1 MLKKHKQAFFM
12 KTESQLEMLQRELAE
27 SRLNALRSQMD
38 PHFIFNAITTIQHFI
53 LNNEK
58 LAALSYLDELSNLIR
73 KFLEHA
79 RRPRITLTE
88 ELELLIAYIN
98 LESMRFS
105 NKFGFMM
112 NVGEEI
118 DLDGVE
124 IPSMLIQPYVEN
136 AIKHGL
142 MHKTEYGSLSIDIS
156 LNENVLICVVEDN
169 GIGRKKSKE
178 INKWREK
185 EHKSIGMEVTNERL
199 EILNVT
205 YNRNFNV
212 EVIDLFD
219 EEGEGAGTRIA
230 IYIPVEI
237 DK

>member
-1 MLKKHKQAFFM
+1 M
-12 KTESQLEMLQRELAE
+12 KTESPEQMLQRELAE

-79 RRPRITLTE
+79 RRPRISLTE

-105 NKFGFMM
+105 DKFGFMM
-112 NVGEEI
+112 NVGSDI
-118 DLDGVE
+118 DTDAVE

-156 LNENVLICVVEDN
+156 LNENVLICVVEDD
-169 GIGRKKSKE
+169 GIGREKSKE
-178 INKWREK
+178 INKWRENA
-185 EHKSIGMEVTNERL
+185 HNSIGMEVTRERL

-212 EVIDLFD
+212 EVIDLF
-219 EEGEGAGTRIA
+219 EEDAEAAGTKVI

-237 DK
+237 EQE

>member
-1 MLKKHKQAFFM
+1 M
-12 KTESQLEMLQRELAE
+12 KTVSQQEMLQRELAE
-27 SRLNALRSQMD
+27 SRLNALRAQMD

-73 KFLEHA
+73 KFLEHS
-79 RRPRITLTE
+79 RRPRISLTE
-88 ELELLIAYIN
+88 EIELLIAYIN

-105 NKFGFMM
+105 DKFGFMM
-112 NVGEEI
+112 NVDDDI
-118 DLDGVE
+118 DMDNIE

-142 MHKTEYGSLSIDIS
+142 MHKTEYGTLSIHIS
-156 LNENVLICVVEDN
+156 SRENVLVCVVEDN
-169 GIGRKKSKE
+169 GIGRAASKK
-178 INKWREK
+178 INQWREK
-185 EHKSIGMEVTNERL
+185 EHNSIGMEVTKERL

-212 EVIDLFD
+212 EVIDLHNED
-219 EEGEGAGTRIA
+219 GDAIGTKVVL
-230 IYIPVEI
+230 YIPIEVEEEEI
-237 DK
+237 I

>member
-1 MLKKHKQAFFM
+1 M
-12 KTESQLEMLQRELAE
+12 KTVSQQEMLQRELAE
-27 SRLNALRSQMD
+27 SRLNALRAQMD

-73 KFLEHA
+73 KFLEHS
-79 RRPRITLTE
+79 RRPRISLTE
-88 ELELLIAYIN
+88 EIELLIAYIN

-105 NKFGFMM
+105 DKFGFMM
-112 NVGEEI
+112 NVDDDI
-118 DLDGVE
+118 DMDNIE

-142 MHKTEYGSLSIDIS
+142 MHKTEYGTLSIHIS
-156 LNENVLICVVEDN
+156 SRENVLVCVVEDN
-169 GIGRKKSKE
+169 GIGRAASKK
-178 INKWREK
+178 INQWREK
-185 EHKSIGMEVTNERL
+185 EHNSIGMEVTKERL

-212 EVIDLFD
+212 EVIDLHNED
-219 EEGEGAGTRIA
+219 GDAIGTRVVL
-230 IYIPVEI
+230 YIPIEVEEEEI
-237 DK
+237 I

>member
-1 MLKKHKQAFFM
+1 M
-12 KTESQLEMLQRELAE
+12 KTESPEQMLQRELAE

-79 RRPRITLTE
+79 RRPRISLTE

-105 NKFGFMM
+105 DKFGFMI
-112 NVGEEI
+112 NVGSDI
-118 DLDGVE
+118 DTDAIE

-156 LNENVLICVVEDN
+156 LNENVLICVVEDD
-169 GIGRKKSKE
+169 GIGREKSKE
-178 INKWREK
+178 INKWRENA
-185 EHKSIGMEVTNERL
+185 HNSIGMEVTRERL

-212 EVIDLFD
+212 EVIDLF
-219 EEGEGAGTRIA
+219 EEDAEAAGTKVI

-237 DK
+237 EQE